1 MLKPKI
7 KADKM
12 LIHRYAAAI
21 VGILMLSH
29 PMVAIASQANLI
41 AQQVP
46 KNSPEY
52 AKGKQLLDEA
62 EKLLQQGT
70 GESLQKAIALYSQAL
85 LIWRKIGDRIQ
96 EFSTLSKIA
105 TAYKAFSQSQKALE
119 YDNQALVIT
128 RELKSSL
135 LEAQTLVNVA
145 GDYRNLGESQK
156 ALQYYNQVLSFYQA
170 EKKLDL
176 AAETLQNIGGVYFFN
191 LSETQKAL
199 DAYNQALKIQRTTN
213 NTPAQASTLSEI
225 ASVYTSLGEYQKA
238 LPILNQALEIQRL
251 RRDINGQSEIY
262 GKIGLLYYLLGENQ
276 QSLNSLNQALK
287 LQQQAQFNLSGTPLF
302 LNLLRQAV
310 IIQNIA
316 GTYKSL
322 GDYPKA
328 ISYFNSARSLNQK
341 AGNRNSEA
349 FVLKG
354 LSSTYSALGDKQK
367 ALESLKQALELQ
379 RAIHNP
385 ENEASTLADIGD
397 IYQSFGDYQKAL
409 DTYNQALTLQRQL
422 QEPYGEAGTLSSI
435 AYVYSLLGDYELS
448 TDTYIQALEICK
460 KIGNRTLEVQTLYS
474 IGAVYRIAEDYPK
487 ALEYYNQSLK
497 LSREQKSLLQE
508 STILSGLIRVYE
520 SLKDYPKAL
529 EFANQILLLSR
540 QQKSSV
546 SEALAYAY
554 MGRVYLTSGDYQKS
568 LDASIKSV
576 SGFEKLGI
584 RQGEANVLGNV
595 GKAYN
600 SLKQPDKAIS
610 IYNQQLGLY
619 QKLGDRKGIAD
630 TLYNIAVTERDR
642 NNYQGAQKQIESAIA
657 IIEDIRT
664 NVTSQDLRSSYFAS
678 IQKYYQF
685 YIDLLMRLHKQH
697 PDKGYDALALQVS
710 ERDRARSLV
719 ELLNEA
725 NADIRQGVDPKLL
738 ELERNLQQKLDATEK
753 RQIQLSNKPN
763 TEAQTEALQKEIS
776 ALLEQNR
783 QVKAQIRSSSPRYAA
798 LTQPQS
804 LTLAQQ
810 QQLLDNDTLVL
821 EYSLGEERSYLW
833 AVSKT
838 NIKSYE
844 LPKRAEIETIAKQ
857 FNGLLKRDNYR
868 LDSTISTSVVSTP
881 GSLPDVEVTSK
892 LSQIVLQ
899 PVAKEL
905 GNKRLVIVSD
915 GALQYLPF
923 GALPNPKDLTPQP
936 PSLRGKGESDSPLR
950 GGKGEQE
957 SNSPP
962 LIGEGLGERSLTPL
976 LVEHEIVNLPSV
988 STLAVLRKEVNNR
1001 QPAPKAIAI
1010 LADPVFSSDDPR
1022 LKSPQQK
1029 LDKPNVNELD
1039 LSRSVRSSGVKF
1051 DRLQFTRTE
1060 ADRISTLFPDALR
1073 KEVFDFD
1080 ASRAIATSPE
1090 LSQYR
1095 IVHFATH
1102 GILNSTQPELS
1113 GVVLSLFDNKGM
1125 PQNGFLRLHDIFNLN
1140 LPAELIV
1147 LSACETGLGKEI
1159 KGEGL
1164 IGLTRGFM
1172 YAGSP
1177 RVVVSLWSVNDEAT
1191 SELMT
1196 KFYQKMLQ
1204 NKLKP
1209 AAALRSAQIEM
1220 LKNDKFAAP
1229 YYWAAFTLQG
1239 EWK

>member
-1 MLKPKI
+1 VIKPKI

-12 LIHRYAAAI
+12 LIHRSLAAI
-21 VGILMLSH
+21 VGIVMLSH
-29 PMVAIASQANLI
+29 PIVTIASQANLI

-52 AKGKQLLDEA
+52 VKGKQLLDEA

-70 GESLQKAIALYSQAL
+70 GESRQQAIALYEQAL

-96 EFSTLSKIA
+96 EFSTLSSIS
-105 TAYKAFSQSQKALE
+105 TAYKAFSQYQKALE

-128 RELKSSL
+128 RELKDRFS
-135 LEAQTLVNVA
+135 EAATLVNVA

-156 ALQYYNQVLSFYQA
+156 ALEYYNQVLSFYQA

-199 DAYNQALKIQRTTN
+199 DAYNKALKIQRTTN
-213 NTPAQASTLSEI
+213 NTAAQASTLSAI
-225 ASVYTSLGEYQKA
+225 ASVYSSLGEYQKA
-238 LPILNQALEIQRL
+238 LPLFNQALEIQRL
-251 RRDINGQSEIY
+251 RKDINGQSQIY
-262 GKIGLLYYLLGENQ
+262 QQIGLLYYLLGENQ

-287 LQQQAQFNLSGTPLF
+287 LQQQAQGNLSGTPLF
-302 LNLLRQAV
+302 LHLARQAS
-310 IIQNIA
+310 IIQSIA
-316 GTYKSL
+316 STYTSL

-328 ISYFNSARSLNQK
+328 ISYYNTARSLNQK

-354 LSSTYSALGDKQK
+354 LSGTYNELGDKQK

-422 QEPYGEAGTLSSI
+422 QDRSGEAVTLSKI
-435 AYVYSLLGDYELS
+435 AGVYSLLGDYELS
-448 TDTYIQALEICK
+448 TDIYTQALEIFK
-460 KIGNRTLEVQTLYS
+460 KIGDRSLEAQTLNS
-474 IGAVYRIAEDYPK
+474 IGTVYRLAEDYPK
-487 ALEYYNQSLK
+487 ALEYYNKALK
-497 LSREQKSLLQE
+497 FWREQKSLLLE
-508 STILSGLIRVYE
+508 SFILSGLIRVYE

-529 EFANQILLLSR
+529 ELANQILLLSR
-540 QQKSSV
+540 QQKSSS

-619 QKLGDRKGIAD
+619 QKLGDRTGIAD
-630 TLYNIAVTERDR
+630 TLYYIAVTERDR
-642 NNYQGAQKQIESAIA
+642 NNFQGAQKQIESAIA

-678 IQKYYQF
+678 IQKYYEF
-685 YIDLLMRLHKQH
+685 YIDLLMQLHKQH

-725 NADIRQGVDPKLL
+725 KADIRQGVDPKLL

-753 RQIQLSNKPN
+753 RQVQLSNKPN

-776 ALLEQNR
+776 ALLQQYR

-804 LTLAQQ
+804 LRLAQQ
-810 QQLLDNDTLVL
+810 QQLLDNDTLLL

-838 NIKSYE
+838 SITSYE

-868 LDSTISTSVVSTP
+868 LDSTISTSVLSTP
-881 GSLPDVEVTSK
+881 GSLPDVEVASK
-892 LSQIVLQ
+892 LSQILLQ

-936 PSLRGKGESDSPLR
+936 PSLRSRSVSKRGKGEH
-950 GGKGEQE
+950 E
-957 SNSPP
+957 SNS
-962 LIGEGLGERSLTPL
+962 LSLAGERSLTPL

-1010 LADPVFSSDDPR
+1010 LADPVFSSNDPR
-1022 LKSPQQK
+1022 LKLPQKQAVE
-1029 LDKPNVNELD
+1029 KPNVNDLD
-1039 LSRSVRSSGVKF
+1039 LSRTAKNANVKF
-1051 DRLQFTRTE
+1051 NRLPFTRTE

-1073 KEVFDFD
+1073 KEVFDFA

-1113 GVVLSLFDNKGM
+1113 GVVLSLFNDKGM

-1147 LSACETGLGKEI
+1147 LSACETGLGKVI

-1204 NKLKP
+1204 DKLKP
-1209 AAALRSAQIEM
+1209 AAALRQAQIEM

>member
-1 MLKPKI
+1 MIKPKI

-29 PMVAIASQANLI
+29 PIVTIASEASLI

-52 AKGKQLLDEA
+52 VKGKQLLDEA
-62 EKLLQQGT
+62 EKLFQQGT
-70 GESLQKAIALYSQAL
+70 GESVQQAIALYEQAL

-96 EFSTLSKIA
+96 EASTLSKIGSG
-105 TAYKAFSQSQKALE
+105 YYHLSQYQKALE
-119 YDNQALVIT
+119 YYNQALVIT
-128 RELKSSL
+128 RKLKSSL
-135 LEAQTLVNVA
+135 AEALILVPIANA
-145 GDYRNLGESQK
+145 YWSLGDNQK
-156 ALQYYNQVLSFYQA
+156 ALQYYNQALSFFQA
-170 EKKLDL
+170 EKKLDF
-176 AAETLQNIGGVYFFN
+176 AVYALHGIAQAYFN
-191 LSETQKAL
+191 LGETQKAL
-199 DAYNQALKIQRTTN
+199 EYYNQELEIYRTTN
-213 NTPAQASTLSEI
+213 NTAAQATTLNAI
-225 ASVYTSLGEYQKA
+225 ASVYSSLGEFQKA

-251 RRDINGQSEIY
+251 RKDINGQSQIY
-262 GKIGLLYYLLGENQ
+262 GEIGSLYSSLGDNQ
-276 QSLNSLNQALK
+276 KSLNFLNQALQ
-287 LQQQAQFNLSGTPLF
+287 LQQQAQVNLTG
-302 LNLLRQAV
+302 NALLLSRSQQAL
-310 IIQNIA
+310 IILSIA
-316 GTYKSL
+316 STYKYL

-328 ISYFNSARSLNQK
+328 ISYYNTARSLLQK
-341 AGNRNSEA
+341 AGNRINEA
-349 FVLKG
+349 KVLVSVS
-354 LSSTYSALGDKQK
+354 LAYDQLGDKQK
-367 ALESLKQALELQ
+367 ALESLNQALEIQ
-379 RAIHNP
+379 RSIANP
-385 ENEASTLADIGD
+385 ANEASTLTNIGD

-409 DTYNQALTLQRQL
+409 DTYNQALTLQRQV
-422 QEPYGEAGTLSSI
+422 QDRSEEGRTLTSI
-435 AYVYSLLGDYELS
+435 AGVYSLLGDYELS
-448 TDTYIQALEICK
+448 TDTYAQALEIFQ
-460 KIGNRTLEVQTLYS
+460 KIGDRTREALTLNS
-474 IGAVYRIAEDYPK
+474 IGTVYYIAQDYPK
-487 ALEYYNQSLK
+487 SLEYLNKALK

-508 STILSGLIRVYE
+508 SSILSSVSLVYE
-520 SLKDYPKAL
+520 LLKDYPKAL
-529 EFANQILLLSR
+529 DAANQILLLSR
-540 QQKSSV
+540 QQKSSFYET
-546 SEALAYAY
+546 SAYAY
-554 MGRVYLTSGDYQKS
+554 MGRIYLASGDYQKS
-568 LDASIKSV
+568 LDASMKAL
-576 SGFEKLGI
+576 SGEEKLGD
-584 RQGEANVLGNV
+584 RLGEANVLRNI
-595 GKAYN
+595 GKAYHY
-600 SLKQPDKAIS
+600 LKQPDKAINS
-610 IYNQQLGLY
+610 YNQRLALQK
-619 QKLGDRKGIAD
+619 KLGDRKGVAD
-630 TLYNIAVTERDR
+630 TLYYIAVTERDR
-642 NNYQGAQKQIESAIA
+642 NNFQGAQKQIESAIA

-685 YIDLLMRLHKQH
+685 YIDLLMRSHKQH

-725 NADIRQGVDPKLL
+725 KADIRQGVDPKLL

-763 TEAQTEALQKEIS
+763 TETQTEALQKEIS

-783 QVKAQIRSSSPRYAA
+783 QLKAQIRSSSPRYAA

-868 LDSTISTSVVSTP
+868 LDSTISTSVVSIP
-881 GSLPDVEVTSK
+881 GSLPNVEVARK
-892 LSQIVLQ
+892 LSQILLQ

-923 GALPNPKDLTPQP
+923 AALPNPNNQTPKTQ
-936 PSLRGKGESDSPLR
+936 S
-950 GGKGEQE
+950 
-957 SNSPP
+957 
-962 LIGEGLGERSLTPL
+962 TPL
-976 LVEHEIVNLPSV
+976 LIEHEIVNLPSV

-1010 LADPVFSSDDPR
+1010 LADPVFMSNDPR
-1022 LKSPQQK
+1022 LKSPQQQAV
-1029 LDKPNVNELD
+1029 DKRNVNELD
-1039 LSRSVRSSGVKF
+1039 LSSSARSSGVKF
-1051 DRLQFTRTE
+1051 ERLEFTRTE
-1060 ADRISTLFPDALR
+1060 ADRISALFPDALR
-1073 KEVFDFD
+1073 KEAFDFD
-1080 ASRAIATSPE
+1080 ASRAIAISPE

-1125 PQNGFLRLHDIFNLN
+1125 PQNGFLRLNDIFNLN

-1164 IGLTRGFM
+1164 VGLTRGFM

-1204 NKLKP
+1204 DKLKP

-1220 LKNDKFAAP
+1220 LKNKNFAAP

>member
-1 MLKPKI
+1 
-7 KADKM
+7 M
-12 LIHRYAAAI
+12 LIHRSLAAI

-29 PMVAIASQANLI
+29 PMVTIASIAGAI

-52 AKGKQLLDEA
+52 VKGKQLLDEA

-70 GESLQKAIALYSQAL
+70 GESRQRAIALYSQAL
-85 LIWRKIGDRIQ
+85 LIWRKIGDRNS
-96 EFSTLSKIA
+96 EATTLLSIG
-105 TAYKAFSQSQKALE
+105 TVYYTISQNQKALE
-119 YDNQALVIT
+119 YYNQALVIR
-128 RELKSSL
+128 RELKDSFG
-135 LEAQTLVNVA
+135 EAVMLSYAA
-145 GDYRNLGESQK
+145 GAYSNLGDKQK
-156 ALQYYNQVLSFYQA
+156 SLQFYNQAVSLFQA
-170 EKKLDL
+170 EKKLDF
-176 AAETLQNIGGVYFFN
+176 AGITLISIGGVYFN
-191 LSETQKAL
+191 LGETQKAL
-199 DAYNQALKIQRTTN
+199 SAYNQALEIQRTTKD
-213 NTPAQASTLSEI
+213 TASQARTLNAI
-225 ASVYTSLGEYQKA
+225 ASVYTTLGEYQKA
-238 LPILNQALEIQRL
+238 LPLFNQALEIQRL
-251 RRDINGQSEIY
+251 RKDINGQAEIY
-262 GKIGLLYYLLGENQ
+262 NRFGLISFSLGENQ
-276 QSLNSLNQALK
+276 QALDSFNQALK
-287 LQQQAQFNLSGTPLF
+287 LQQQAQGNLSGTALVF
-302 LNLLRQAV
+302 NLSQQAQTL
-310 IIQNIA
+310 IGIA

-322 GDYPKA
+322 GDYLKA
-328 ISYFNSARSLNQK
+328 ISYFNNARTLFQK
-341 AGNRNSEA
+341 AGNRSSEA
-349 FVLKG
+349 EVFAQISIV
-354 LSSTYSALGDKQK
+354 YDELGDKQK
-367 ALESLKQALELQ
+367 ALESLNQALVLQ
-379 RAIHNP
+379 RANSDRAR
-385 ENEASTLADIGD
+385 EAFTLGSIGD

-409 DTYNQALTLQRQL
+409 DTYNQALTLQRQV
-422 QEPYGEAGTLSSI
+422 QDRSGEAKTLKSI
-435 AYVYSLLGDYELS
+435 AQIYSYLGDYQLS
-448 TDTYIQALEICK
+448 TDTYVRALEIFK
-460 KIGNRTLEVQTLYS
+460 KIGDRSREAQTLDN
-474 IGAVYRIAEDYPK
+474 IGTVYRIAEDYPK
-487 ALEYYNQSLK
+487 ALLYYNQALK
-497 LSREQKSLLQE
+497 LWREQKAIFQE
-508 STILSGLIRVYE
+508 FATLTGVIRVYE

-529 EFANQILLLSR
+529 EAANQGLLLSQK
-540 QQKSSV
+540 QQNSFG
-546 SEALAYAY
+546 ETLAYAFI
-554 MGRVYLTSGDYQKS
+554 GRVYLASGNYQKAIDV
-568 LDASIKSV
+568 LQDAASRFAKI
-576 SGFEKLGI
+576 GI
-584 RQGEANVLGNV
+584 PTAEANVLGNI
-595 GKAYN
+595 GKSYN
-600 SLKQPDKAIS
+600 SLKQPDKAINS
-610 IYNQQLGLY
+610 YNQELKLR
-619 QKLGDRKGIAD
+619 QKLGDRTGVAD

-642 NNYQGAQKQIESAIA
+642 NNFQAAQKQIESVIA

-685 YIDLLMRLHKQH
+685 YIDLLMRLHKQQ

-710 ERDRARSLV
+710 ERARARSLV

-753 RQIQLSNKPN
+753 RRIELSNKPN
-763 TEAQTEALQKEIS
+763 TEAQTEALEKEIS

-783 QVKAQIRSSSPRYAA
+783 QLKAQIRSLSPRYAA

-804 LTLAQQ
+804 LTLAQH

-844 LPKRAEIETIAKQ
+844 LPKRVEIETTAKQ
-857 FNGLLKRDNYR
+857 FYQSLKKPRR
-868 LDSTISTSVVSTP
+868 ISV
-881 GSLPDVEVTSK
+881 GSNLNSPTDVEIGTK
-892 LSQIVLQ
+892 LSKILLQ

-923 GALPNPKDLTPQP
+923 AALPNPKDQT
-936 PSLRGKGESDSPLR
+936 GKTQS
-950 GGKGEQE
+950 
-957 SNSPP
+957 
-962 LIGEGLGERSLTPL
+962 TPL
-976 LVEHEIVNLPSV
+976 LVEHEIVYLPSV
-988 STLAVLRKEVNNR
+988 STLAVLRKEINNR
-1001 QPAPKAIAI
+1001 QRAPKAIAI
-1010 LADPVFSSDDPR
+1010 FADPVFTSDDPR
-1022 LKSPQQK
+1022 LKLPQQK

-1039 LSRSVRSSGVKF
+1039 LSRSAKRTGITF
-1051 DRLQFTRTE
+1051 DRLPFTRNE

-1080 ASRAIATSPE
+1080 ASRAIATNPE

-1113 GVVLSLFDNKGM
+1113 GIVLSLFDNKGM

-1164 IGLTRGFM
+1164 VGLTRGFM

-1177 RVVVSLWSVNDEAT
+1177 RVVVSLWSVDDEAT

-1204 NKLKP
+1204 DKLKP

-1220 LKNDKFAAP
+1220 LKNENFAAP